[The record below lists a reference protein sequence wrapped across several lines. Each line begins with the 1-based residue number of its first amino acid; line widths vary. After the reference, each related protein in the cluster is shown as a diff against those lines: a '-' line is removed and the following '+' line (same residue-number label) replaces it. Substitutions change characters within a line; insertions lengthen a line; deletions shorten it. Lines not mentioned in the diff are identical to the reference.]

1 MIYIIHKN
9 KFNKNMLQIFL
20 LQKFQNQYM
29 IHHNQKNLQLIFR
42 LQKKQEDEI
51 CQFYKK
57 KIHQEYSVI
66 FLFKLNYILYSE
78 FNYFVH
84 FIENPEL
91 VKPITTIIDNKK
103 LSVEFIM
110 PEIVALQRKTSLELE
125 AEETIPLINKVNYF
139 LIYINIYIY

>member
-1 MIYIIHKN
+1 M
-9 KFNKNMLQIFL
+9 
-20 LQKFQNQYM
+20 
-29 IHHNQKNLQLIFR
+29 
-42 LQKKQEDEI
+42 
-51 CQFYKK
+51 
-57 KIHQEYSVI
+57 
-66 FLFKLNYILYSE
+66 
-78 FNYFVH
+78 H

-139 LIYINIYIY
+139 LIYINIYMY

>member
-1 MIYIIHKN
+1 M
-9 KFNKNMLQIFL
+9 
-20 LQKFQNQYM
+20 
-29 IHHNQKNLQLIFR
+29 
-42 LQKKQEDEI
+42 
-51 CQFYKK
+51 
-57 KIHQEYSVI
+57 
-66 FLFKLNYILYSE
+66 
-78 FNYFVH
+78 H

-139 LIYINIYIY
+139 LIYINIYILNYFIKQYTNLLIIIFLVNFYCKGINFKYNNYSTNNFPSYEE